1 MSSEEPEYR
10 VDRDAISTLPEDI
23 LRLIC
28 NHLHQATIGTQKN
41 IYVPYSAILLSHVSR
56 TFRSVI
62 LGDVRM
68 WSRVSNTIRHRSLIQ
83 TIVERSK
90 EGNMEIHLRC
100 RSRLWNIAA
109 IPCAEFLESIL
120 PHASRCNTLT
130 IFVPNR
136 RYLRRDDYYAIQ
148 NSTKNI
154 LLPRLESLSLTYA
167 GFTAGRFYDTAV
179 ALGFTK
185 LCLTWSM
192 PNLQSLQ
199 LDNIVHAP
207 FPSRISSY
215 SVVFR
220 PVHEGPP
227 WDFRPFVEFLAETP
241 SLQRLKIATTRYKN
255 GIESADDSDREV
267 FEREG
272 CRLPPTTLSNITVLA
287 LSIRDSDLTAMRI
300 IFTALRLPN
309 VTSLMIYI
317 QHPDLAHEA
326 PDGLV
331 PFELHEVLLPRSRAL
346 SYAFQLGH

>member
-1 MSSEEPEYR
+1 MDDNQALACRSLMSSEEPEYR

-90 EGNMEIHLRC
+90 EGNLEIHLRC

-167 GFTAGRFYDTAV
+167 GSLPV
-179 ALGFTK
+179 GFMT
-185 LCLTWSM
+185 LLWHSAS
-192 PNLQSLQ
+192 QSC
-199 LDNIVHAP
+199 A
-207 FPSRISSY
+207 
-215 SVVFR
+215 
-220 PVHEGPP
+220 
-227 WDFRPFVEFLAETP
+227 
-241 SLQRLKIATTRYKN
+241 
-255 GIESADDSDREV
+255 
-267 FEREG
+267 
-272 CRLPPTTLSNITVLA
+272 
-287 LSIRDSDLTAMRI
+287 
-300 IFTALRLPN
+300 
-309 VTSLMIYI
+309 
-317 QHPDLAHEA
+317 
-326 PDGLV
+326 
-331 PFELHEVLLPRSRAL
+331 
-346 SYAFQLGH
+346 